1 VKNSLLSFSENFI
14 SMDEETCKGTG
25 IFISYDTAGNERKNV
40 TKKIEKFDAKL
51 GTWGCCPLSIF
62 GRS

>member
-1 VKNSLLSFSENFI
+1 
-14 SMDEETCKGTG
+14 MDEETCKGTG